1 MQKAKSIGTSK
12 AEISFGDE
20 RLILDVMVDDRM
32 EGDIVALPD
41 FQSKHNVYGLFGTS
55 RYKIVT
61 IKGV

>member
-1 MQKAKSIGTSK
+1 
-12 AEISFGDE
+12 
-20 RLILDVMVDDRM
+20 LILDVMVDDRM